1 MLPVGFQRLLG
12 KDGRGLWSFLSAEV
26 GGRQVRAD
34 LVRFLPP
41 STLGGWAEF
50 LASLGRPGLPLG
62 NIQEPQAMCP
72 GLCVPCQQC
81 QAVFQ
86 CQPHLCSRIASQLS
100 ENSHARAHLSPV
112 QAIDSPAEAWVG
124 RHCCQS
130 SASVCKFLNVCS
142 PLTSVVLILTLP
154 GCASYP
160 RLYRRGLKQQRGLAS
175 CPWSHS

>member
-1 MLPVGFQRLLG
+1 MPLE
-12 KDGRGLWSFLSAEV
+12 FLSAEV
-26 GGRQVRAD
+26 GGRQVRAG

-41 STLGGWAEF
+41 STLGGWAGF
-50 LASLGRPGLPLG
+50 LTSLGRPRLTLR
-62 NIQEPQAMCP
+62 NIQEPQAICP
-72 GLCVPCQQC
+72 GLCVLCQQC

-86 CQPHLCSRIASQLS
+86 CQPHLCSRISSQLS

-112 QAIDSPAEAWVG
+112 QAIDSPAETWID

-130 SASVCKFLNVCS
+130 SASVCEFLYVFY
-142 PLTSVVLILTLP
+142 PLTSVVLILILP
-154 GCASYP
+154 GCAAVVAP